1 MLEGSLPYAV
11 FILDGLFS
19 SYSADMWALGACLL
33 ELTTG
38 LSPVPCSNL
47 LDLITNLRSYAGLP
61 ELPNCSSELKEL
73 LQSMLNPDIGSR
85 PCLNAIMVGVIW
97 ENDD

>member
-1 MLEGSLPYAV
+1 MLERFLPYSM

-61 ELPNCSSELKEL
+61 ELPELFRRVEGIAAVDAESGYWVASL
-73 LQSMLNPDIGSR
+73 FERLWL
-85 PCLNAIMVGVIW
+85 V
-97 ENDD
+97 